1 MYHDFYLLY
10 EPLKN
15 KSFKLKLINQK
26 NNYELKFIQ
35 RGSVQTIKSS
45 LFEKKERLHEINGE
59 SLVSKKD
66 YINEY
71 FYSIFT
77 DNQSYLLNKKQVF
90 FVSKIYDDFLR
101 ISKKNRFISLN
112 NLNNKF
118 NLTKKNFLKDQKK
131 LFSTQDFI
139 RSNFI
144 DKLNEELKNF
154 VNRKY
159 SITVNTCSDGLYIA
173 LRALDV
179 KEKDEV
185 IVTSLSWIS
194 TASSIVQC
202 KAKPIFCDV
211 EKNSSNIDFDKV
223 EKLINKKTKAII
235 FVNLYGN
242 LCDIKKLNR
251 LRNKYKKIY
260 FIEDCA
266 QSFGSSVKIE
276 INFSTLKFWRYKLYK
291 FLPYKKFKHSWR
303 WWCNLY

>member
-1 MYHDFYLLY
+1 M
-10 EPLKN
+10 
-15 KSFKLKLINQK
+15 
-26 NNYELKFIQ
+26 
-35 RGSVQTIKSS
+35 
-45 LFEKKERLHEINGE
+45 
-59 SLVSKKD
+59 
-66 YINEY
+66 
-71 FYSIFT
+71 
-77 DNQSYLLNKKQVF
+77 
-90 FVSKIYDDFLR
+90 
-101 ISKKNRFISLN
+101 
-112 NLNNKF
+112 NNKF

-251 LRNKYKKIY
+251 LRNKYRK
-260 FIEDCA
+260 F
-266 QSFGSSVKIE
+266 
-276 INFSTLKFWRYKLYK
+276 TL
-291 FLPYKKFKHSWR
+291 
-303 WWCNLY
+303 